1 MKKIIIT
8 IILLAALA
16 LPASAFFYSDS
27 LVSVW
32 NSRPD
37 LQKAFPG
44 DPSNNAKLETWAK
57 KYGWKES
64 PELFNY
70 YPDKAVVEKII
81 DNKVDDR
88 IKALENQIANLT
100 VQISNCKGVTQI
112 IGSSETN
119 EQHESRQCFMV
130 GMTGNVRCNLTAD
143 DYKTYDA
150 NNGRVPVNFLV
161 K

>member
-8 IILLAALA
+8 IVLFLALA
-16 LPASAFFYSDS
+16 VPASAFYYNNQ

-57 KYGWKES
+57 KYGWKET

-70 YPDKAVVEKII
+70 YPDKAIVEKII
-81 DNKVDDR
+81 DNKTNDRMASLEKQITELTAKVNLLQNSQGGQTTIIQQTRTEGTWRDCKIDD
-88 IKALENQIANLT
+88 
-100 VQISNCKGVTQI
+100 KGV
-112 IGSSETN
+112 
-119 EQHESRQCFMV
+119 HC
-130 GMTGNVRCNLTAD
+130 GMTIEEKRKYNSDRFNLLFFTK
-143 DYKTYDA
+143 YE
-150 NNGRVPVNFLV
+150 
-161 K
+161 